1 MMINGRRT
9 LSWHAVFL
17 MTLTPILTVT
27 AILGVFTS
35 RGPYGGLSDTP
46 MAVIGL
52 AQAYPLM
59 GLVAVAMWM
68 GARGPTP
75 RRFSRLAIAAHCIP
89 LAVLAIFWV
98 PIIQSSIAPA
108 LPLSFLI
115 HGGGILAEALSLRS
129 GYDSAFA
136 RLQ

>member
-1 MMINGRRT
+1 MINGRRT

-68 GARGPTP
+68 GVHGPTP

-98 PIIQSSIAPA
+98 PIIQSSIAPVAGLGDGPA
-108 LPLSFLI
+108 LTTGRRPEKGNETGSRAVAI
-115 HGGGILAEALSLRS
+115 RPGM
-129 GYDSAFA
+129 
-136 RLQ
+136 